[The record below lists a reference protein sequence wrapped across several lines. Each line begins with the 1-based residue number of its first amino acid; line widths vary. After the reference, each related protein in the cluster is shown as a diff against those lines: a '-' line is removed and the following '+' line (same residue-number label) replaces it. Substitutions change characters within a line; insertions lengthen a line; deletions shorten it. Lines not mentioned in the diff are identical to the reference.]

1 MGNSTKKEKKKIGNT
16 VISCSTGELVISM
29 ISEHKIY
36 IEGTETCKQ
45 MVYQLP
51 IFHAGL
57 TFNPK
62 CYTEFCCQRHFLSL
76 YAEIYF

>member
-1 MGNSTKKEKKKIGNT
+1 MGNSTKKDNT
-16 VISCSTGELVISM
+16 VISCSTGELVISL

-36 IEGTETCKQ
+36 LEGTETCKK

-51 IFHAGL
+51 ILHARL
-57 TFNPK
+57 MFNLK
-62 CYTEFCCQRHFLSL
+62 CCTEFCCQRHFLSL